1 MKLNVATELK
11 LPGREGHAVLCERIE
26 DIEYPG
32 RWIRFA
38 DDVTVEINYV
48 FDGSGFETSG
58 SVKTALKGECARCA
72 KELMVPFAHEFEE
85 RFEKNAPED
94 GDAYPF
100 SGEELDLSDLVR
112 DTILLNMENYVLC
125 KDDCRG
131 IQYSVPV
138 SRKRRMIIRS
148 LSSRRCLTRIRRCDK
163 WRSPREKHPR
173 RGVIHAGAATGSFPS
188 PASWLARSAMS
199 PSWPTGFAR
208 IAAITTASRSS
219 RLKKPNNLF
228 DLKVNR
234 GCVSRIL
241 FLRYSEICDRI
252 AYIFNTEGYLH
263 LYDTHSVRR
272 YGRG

>member
-72 KELMVPFAHEFEE
+72 KELTVPFAHEFEE

-131 IQYSVPV
+131 LCPV
-138 SRKRRMIIRS
+138 
-148 LSSRRCLTRIRRCDK
+148 CGCDLNTVQC
-163 WRSPREKHPR
+163 SCEQESEEDNP
-173 RGVIHAGAATGSFPS
+173 
-188 PASWLARSAMS
+188 
-199 PSWPTGFAR
+199 FAK
-208 IAAITTASRSS
+208 
-219 RLKKPNNLF
+219 LKALF
-228 DLKVNR
+228 NEDKEV
-234 GCVSRIL
+234 
-241 FLRYSEICDRI
+241 
-252 AYIFNTEGYLH
+252 
-263 LYDTHSVRR
+263 
-272 YGRG
+272 

>member
-38 DDVTVEINYV
+38 DDE
-48 FDGSGFETSG
+48 
-58 SVKTALKGECARCA
+58 TALKGECARCA
-72 KELMVPFAHEFEE
+72 KELTVPFAHEFEE

-131 IQYSVPV
+131 LCPV
-138 SRKRRMIIRS
+138 
-148 LSSRRCLTRIRRCDK
+148 CGCDLNTVQC
-163 WRSPREKHPR
+163 SCEQEAEDDNP
-173 RGVIHAGAATGSFPS
+173 
-188 PASWLARSAMS
+188 
-199 PSWPTGFAR
+199 FAK
-208 IAAITTASRSS
+208 
-219 RLKKPNNLF
+219 LKALF
-228 DLKVNR
+228 NEDKEV
-234 GCVSRIL
+234 
-241 FLRYSEICDRI
+241 
-252 AYIFNTEGYLH
+252 
-263 LYDTHSVRR
+263 
-272 YGRG
+272 